1 MKWRAAIALL
11 AFSSLIASA
20 GAQSS
25 TEDSSVSQQTQV
37 HDYWVDP
44 STSLMW
50 TAKDNG
56 KDLNWKQAMR
66 YCRDLRLAGY
76 SDWSLPTIDQLQGIY
91 DGSGFATPP
100 PQKGAIWALAGKAK
114 GPCF

>member
-91 DGSGFATPP
+91 DGSGFAAPP